1 MTTFDPLQA
10 VTQLEFLKMVRP
22 KLTRVAI
29 LSDSGVSECLSN
41 SNRKAAQKMELQS
54 QIIRVKGPSP
64 DYEAAFSAMDHE
76 PAQAL
81 VVLEEPINAACR
93 KQIAELASVRRLPT
107 VFARE
112 QVDAG
117 GLIAYGTSL
126 REAAKRMAV
135 YADKILSPPGFH
147 NSDSRMP

>member
-1 MTTFDPLQA
+1 
-10 VTQLEFLKMVRP
+10 
-22 KLTRVAI
+22 
-29 LSDSGVSECLSN
+29 
-41 SNRKAAQKMELQS
+41 MELQS

-93 KQIAELASVRRLPT
+93 KQIAELACVRRLAT

-117 GLIAYGTSL
+117 GLIAYGMSI
-126 REAAKRMAV
+126 REAAKTHGSLCRQDPLA
-135 YADKILSPPGFH
+135 AWLSLWDLTVSYRLRQNLSQIRAQHFPKLGNDQSF
-147 NSDSRMP
+147 RFRF